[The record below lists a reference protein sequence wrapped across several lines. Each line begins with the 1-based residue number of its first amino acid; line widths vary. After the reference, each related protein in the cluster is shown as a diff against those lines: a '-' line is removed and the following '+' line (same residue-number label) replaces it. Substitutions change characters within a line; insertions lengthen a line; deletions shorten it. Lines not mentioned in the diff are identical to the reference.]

1 MMAHHNLIRERYA
14 QIAQLVEQRTEN
26 PRVPGSIPG
35 LSIFTEHSSLEP
47 SAQGAA
53 VFKFSF
59 EKNVQNPVV
68 STVPHVFAYGVFNN
82 NGMSISENAT
92 GIR

>member
-1 MMAHHNLIRERYA
+1 
-14 QIAQLVEQRTEN
+14 
-26 PRVPGSIPG
+26 
-35 LSIFTEHSSLEP
+35 
-47 SAQGAA
+47 
-53 VFKFSF
+53 
-59 EKNVQNPVV
+59 VQNPVV